1 MIFLNDVP
9 IVTILCCCSII
20 IKIIKTAGMTM
31 HFGCFYFVFQLF
43 GLDNGSLF
51 GFVGIQQ
58 HNLYQ
63 LDRRPVA
70 FFDAVDRV
78 VPIEHVEHFSFQVI
92 CPHPCFFVV
101 SERFQFFFQVDR
113 FRPFDR
119 AEKSSR
125 FIDNL

>member
-31 HFGCFYFVFQLF
+31 YFGCFYFVFQLF

-63 LDRRPVA
+63 FDRRPVA
-70 FFDAVDRV
+70 IFNILWLYVR
-78 VPIEHVEHFSFQVI
+78 
-92 CPHPCFFVV
+92 
-101 SERFQFFFQVDR
+101 
-113 FRPFDR
+113 
-119 AEKSSR
+119 
-125 FIDNL
+125 